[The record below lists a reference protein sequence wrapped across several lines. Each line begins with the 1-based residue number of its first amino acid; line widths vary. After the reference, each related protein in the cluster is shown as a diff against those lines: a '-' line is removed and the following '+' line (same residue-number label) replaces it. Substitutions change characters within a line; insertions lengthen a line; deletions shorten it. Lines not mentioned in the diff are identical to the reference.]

1 MVSSAASSL
10 YDSTMNLKHALK
22 VKSTNALRKLR
33 SKLSSAHPYEP
44 IAPPPQQRASS
55 PRSMAP
61 VISPLSYGGS
71 SRTKHRHRHHHRNLR
86 RTKKH

>member
-10 YDSTMNLKHALK
+10 YDSTMDLKHALK
-22 VKSTNALRKLR
+22 VKSTNAFRKLR

-44 IAPPPQQRASS
+44 IRPSPQQRASS
-55 PRSMAP
+55 PLAASKK
-61 VISPLSYGGS
+61 ILPLSYGGS
-71 SRTKHRHRHHHRNLR
+71 SNTKYRHRHRNLR